1 MWKFKSWKGKDKWL
15 FLAAVGVILC
25 ILAFPVEQMAGRG
38 VSGSGPGAE
47 RNGLSQKESLSG
59 GGGGAADKG
68 AGSGGTGLPGGWTE
82 DGLGSGQAGIWAES
96 SSGSGQAGTW
106 AGDGPEAGQA
116 VSASGG
122 LSYEEQLERRIQE
135 LLKHVDGVGKV
146 DVMVVLKASAQKVIH
161 TDGNTTYSLTEETD
175 SSGNRRRSESREETR
190 DTVQS
195 SVGGQN
201 TPVIEKEICP
211 EISGIIISASG
222 GGSPSV
228 CAEISGA
235 MEALFGLPPHKIK
248 VLKRVE

>member
-15 FLAAVGVILC
+15 FLAAVGTILC
-25 ILAFPVEQMAGRG
+25 ILAFPVEQMAGRSSSG
-38 VSGSGPGAE
+38 TGSGKNGMTQGGSLAGE
-47 RNGLSQKESLSG
+47 RGGTLSPEFGNG
-59 GGGGAADKG
+59 GGG
-68 AGSGGTGLPGGWTE
+68 TGQ
-82 DGLGSGQAGIWAES
+82 SGIWS
-96 SSGSGQAGTW
+96 KGSLEAGQSAGTW
-106 AGDGPEAGQA
+106 REGDPETGQA
-116 VSASGG
+116 VSAGVG

-161 TDGNTTYSLTEETD
+161 TDENTTYALTEETD
-175 SSGNRRRSESREETR
+175 GSGIRRRSESREAAR

-201 TPVIEKEICP
+201 TPIIEKEICP

-228 CAEISGA
+228 CAEISAA

>member
-15 FLAAVGVILC
+15 FLAAMGVILC

-38 VSGSGPGAE
+38 VSGSGAGAE
-47 RNGLSQKESLSG
+47 RSGLSPKEALSG
-59 GGGGAADKG
+59 GGKGAADKG
-68 AGSGGTGLPGGWTE
+68 AGSGGTGLPGGWAE
-82 DGLGSGQAGIWAES
+82 DGLGTWAENG
-96 SSGSGQAGTW
+96 SGSGQPGTW
-106 AGDGPEAGQA
+106 AGNDPQAGQP

>member
-38 VSGSGPGAE
+38 VFVSGSGTG
-47 RNGLSQKESLSG
+47 RNGLSQKQSLSG
-59 GGGGAADKG
+59 RGGAADE
-68 AGSGGTGLPGGWTE
+68 GTGLPGGWTE
-82 DGLGSGQAGIWAES
+82 DGLGSGQPGTWAES
-96 SSGSGQAGTW
+96 GSGSGQPGTW
-106 AGDGPEAGQA
+106 AGNGPEDGQS

-175 SSGNRRRSESREETR
+175 SSGNRRRSESREEAR